1 MSSASQ
7 LPAVGALLSHNRAV
21 SFCCADVAERADKA
35 VPAFRIAIQTVADF
49 GTGSVFLSIDVAI
62 LNKTIIDSRT
72 TRTQRTIQSALCSGV
87 EIAVCCRKKMAKLN
101 QRDRSAENARLRLLW
116 LAEN

>member
-1 MSSASQ
+1 M
-7 LPAVGALLSHNRAV
+7 
-21 SFCCADVAERADKA
+21 ADVAERADKA

-49 GTGSVFLSIDVAI
+49 GTGSVFLSVESSDVAI
-62 LNKTIIDSRT
+62 LNKTIIDLRT

-101 QRDRSAENARLRLLW
+101 QRDRSAENARFRLLW
-116 LAEN
+116 LAED

>member
-1 MSSASQ
+1 M
-7 LPAVGALLSHNRAV
+7 
-21 SFCCADVAERADKA
+21 ADVAERADKA

-49 GTGSVFLSIDVAI
+49 GTGSVFLSVESSDVAI
-62 LNKTIIDSRT
+62 LNKTIIDLRT